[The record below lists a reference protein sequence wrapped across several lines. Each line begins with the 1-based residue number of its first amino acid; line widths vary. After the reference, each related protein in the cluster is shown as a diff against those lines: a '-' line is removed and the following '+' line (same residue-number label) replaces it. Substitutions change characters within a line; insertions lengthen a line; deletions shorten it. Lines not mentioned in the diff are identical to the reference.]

1 MNREE
6 AKTVLRAWREGIAPA
21 GDPVIDEAFARLETD
36 RVLAEWFESERTF
49 DGRVENAVAGIPV
62 PSDLRARILAAAP
75 PKAGGR
81 KSGGGKIRRFPAVL
95 SLAASLIALTF
106 VGVLVFDPSALEAEP
121 DLAEFH
127 NYVSEAMSM
136 PADPGTESED
146 FAELQRY
153 LADHRAVVPDAL
165 PEELASLSP
174 TGANV
179 TEWLGRVVSVVHL
192 RDDRGQGY
200 RLFLL
205 PATAVPEAE
214 ELPSK
219 PELRRLRKTS
229 LLIWAKD
236 GILYGLATGGS
247 ETDLLRFAGE

>member
-6 AKTVLRAWREGIAPA
+6 AKTVLRAWREGIAPE
-21 GDPVIDEAFARLETD
+21 GDPLIREAFASLETD

-49 DGRVENAVAGIPV
+49 DGRVEDALAGIPV

-75 PKAGGR
+75 SEAGGR
-81 KSGGGKIRRFPAVL
+81 KSGRGRIRRFPAVL

-121 DLAEFH
+121 DLAGFYSHVAET
-127 NYVSEAMSM
+127 MSGA
-136 PADPGTESED
+136 ADPGTESED

-153 LADHRAVVPDAL
+153 LADHTAVVPDAL

-179 TEWLGRVVSVVHL
+179 TEWLGRVVGVVHL
-192 RDDRGQGY
+192 RDDRGEGY

-205 PATAVPEAE
+205 PKTAVPEAE
-214 ELPSK
+214 ELP
-219 PELRRLRKTS
+219 
-229 LLIWAKD
+229 
-236 GILYGLATGGS
+236 
-247 ETDLLRFAGE
+247 